1 MIGVNQMRKIDPVEL
16 ETWRAFFQGRPEV
29 AAVYIFG
36 SYGTE
41 FQHAQSDIDLGIVY
55 TRLVNLSDE
64 LALDADL
71 SLYLQHDHID
81 LVNLDR
87 APIALQH
94 RALAEG
100 LLVYEGDYLKTSDF
114 IEHVNKYYPDYAI
127 KYKMM
132 AKYYEA
138 AVKEGDRGNG

>member
-1 MIGVNQMRKIDPVEL
+1 MRKIDSAEL
-16 ETWRAFFQGRPEV
+16 DTWRFFFQGRPEV
-29 AAVYIFG
+29 AAVYLFG

-41 FQHAQSDIDLGIVY
+41 FQHPQSDIDLGIVFAH
-55 TRLVNLSDE
+55 LVNMSEE
-64 LALDADL
+64 LTLDAEL
-71 SLYLQHDHID
+71 SLYLHHDRID

-87 APIALQH
+87 APIVLQY

-100 LLVYEGDYLKTSDF
+100 LLVYEGDYLKNSDF

-132 AKYYEA
+132 AKDYEA
-138 AVKEGDRGNG
+138 AVKEG